1 MKKFVIIAVAV
12 LLINSAFGQQKTDT
26 THSNPKNAQ
35 PDSTVQLTM
44 SLNDFRAVLREIDQ
58 NVDSKTVTNRL
69 LQFLQKS
76 ARLLNNEPDKLKQT
90 AKPNKE
96 QPK

>member
-1 MKKFVIIAVAV
+1 MKRLLIIALAV
-12 LLINSAFGQQKTDT
+12 LILNSAFAQQKLDT
-26 THSNPKNAQ
+26 THSNAKNLQ

-44 SLNDFRAVLREIDQ
+44 SLNDFRAVLMEIDK

-76 ARLLNNEPDKLKQT
+76 ARLLNSESDKPKQP